1 MVGQASATVFCVN
14 SAVTLQNELLGAAAN
29 GQDDEIRIVQGVYSG
44 NFVYSSGEAK
54 AIALLGGYTEGCAS
68 RALDPTNTILD
79 GQGTGRVLAL
89 LAPDVAAEFTLEG
102 LTLMNGKA
110 TAASVDNGGGLLAN
124 AGTEG
129 LVTVRQSQIL
139 NNTGADGGGAY
150 LRAGILSL
158 TGNRIHDNESRQG
171 HYGGGGAIVFGS
183 ADLSHNRIQG
193 NSSTLCGGGVLLFAS
208 HAILTENLI
217 EDNSSSRGGGVCA
230 YNHFSITRLNHNRI
244 NNNRAS
250 EGGGIALYAP
260 DGGAA
265 LLVANQLQGNS
276 AASQGGGVWVRG
288 RHLDVT
294 FINNRLLGNSAP
306 EGGGLYGRMADA
318 GTMLINNTLSDNES
332 QAGGGLSL
340 YLEGPETAT
349 RAQLY
354 NNLFWHN
361 QAQANHGEDFRIF
374 NSTASQVTLLANNF
388 NWTPT
393 TGFWVNSPV
402 YIDASNLNTLDPQFV
417 DAVSGDLRLRA
428 VSPLID
434 AGYPVTPNLPA
445 FDLGGKPRVMAG
457 GVNVGAYESEGN
469 DPSPILTLIQT
480 GSGSG
485 RVTSD
490 PEGIDCVEGKGDCT
504 QAYPMGQVVT
514 LTATPAASSRFEGWS
529 GACTGADPTCE
540 VTLGAIQGVGATFSS
555 TQPLLDT
562 SRSGTGSDTLT
573 PPEPLVVFSDSF
585 ESTDFTGRW
594 VQDGQHDWF
603 VSPRRATAGS
613 RSAGIDGPTRDAQLT
628 SIEINPQDA
637 SIATLKFDWFI
648 ASSLD
653 SGEYL
658 AFDVSINGG
667 GTWTEMARLSGSS
680 SASPTGNLWHGA
692 QIGLT
697 GLVASDRLRL
707 RFRGNLSAW
716 DEDANV
722 DNLSVTVQ

>member
-1 MVGQASATVFCVN
+1 MVGQSTATVFCVN

-29 GQDDEIRIVQGVYSG
+29 GQDDEIHLVQGVYGG

-54 AIALLGGYTEGCAS
+54 ALALLGGYTEGCAS

-89 LAPDVAAEFTLEG
+89 LAPEVAAKFTLEG

-110 TAASVDNGGGLLAN
+110 AAASVDNGGGLLVN

-150 LRAGILSL
+150 LRAGNLSL

-171 HYGGGGAIVFGS
+171 HFGGGGAIVFGN

-193 NSSTLCGGGVLLFAS
+193 NISTLCGGGVLLFAS

-217 EDNSSSRGGGVCA
+217 EDNSGSRGGGVCA
-230 YNHFSITRLNHNRI
+230 YNHFSTTRLDHNRI
-244 NNNRAS
+244 NNNRAN
-250 EGGGIALYAP
+250 EGGGIALYGP
-260 DGGAA
+260 DGGTA

-276 AASQGGGVWVRG
+276 AATQGGGVWVKG

-294 FINNRLLGNSAP
+294 FINNRLVGNSAP
-306 EGGGLYGRMADA
+306 EGGGLYGRMSNA
-318 GTMLINNTLSDNES
+318 GTTLINNTLSDNES

-340 YLEGPETAT
+340 YLEGPETTT

-361 QAQANHGEDFRIF
+361 QAQVNQGEDFRIF
-374 NSTASQVTLLANNF
+374 NTTASQVTLLANSF

-393 TGFWVNSPV
+393 AGFWVNSPV

-434 AGYPVTPNLPA
+434 AGSPATPDLPA
-445 FDLGGKPRVMAG
+445 FDLGGKSRVMAG
-457 GVNVGAYESEGN
+457 EVDVGANESEAS
-469 DPSPILTLIQT
+469 DPSPIPTLLQ
-480 GSGSG
+480 
-485 RVTSD
+485 SD
-490 PEGIDCVEGKGDCT
+490 SD
-504 QAYPMGQVVT
+504 
-514 LTATPAASSRFEGWS
+514 
-529 GACTGADPTCE
+529 
-540 VTLGAIQGVGATFSS
+540 TLGNFN
-555 TQPLLDT
+555 
-562 SRSGTGSDTLT
+562 TLT

-594 VQDGQHDWF
+594 VQDGQNDWF
-603 VSPRRATAGS
+603 ISPRRATAGS
-613 RSAGIDGPTRDAQLT
+613 RSAKIDGPTRDGQLT
-628 SIEINPQDA
+628 SIAINPQEA
-637 SIATLKFDWFI
+637 TTATLKFDWFI

-667 GTWTEMARLSGSS
+667 GTWTEMARLSGSNS
-680 SASPTGNLWHGA
+680 VSPTENLWHGA

-707 RFRGNLSAW
+707 RFRGSFSAG
-716 DEDANV
+716 DEDAQV

>member
-1 MVGQASATVFCVN
+1 MVGQATATVFCVN

-29 GQDDEIRIVQGVYSG
+29 GQDDEIQIVQGVYFG

-54 AIALLGGYTEGCAS
+54 ALALLGGYTEGCAS

-89 LAPDVAAEFTLEG
+89 LAPEVAAKFTLEG

-110 TAASVDNGGGLLAN
+110 AAASVDNGGGLLVN

-139 NNTGADGGGAY
+139 NNIGADGGGAY
-150 LRAGILSL
+150 LRAGNLSL

-171 HYGGGGAIVFGS
+171 HFGGGGAIVFGS

-230 YNHFSITRLNHNRI
+230 YNHFSTTRLDHNRI

-250 EGGGIALYAP
+250 EGGGIALYGP
-260 DGGAA
+260 DGGTA

-276 AASQGGGVWVRG
+276 AATQGGGVWVKG

-306 EGGGLYGRMADA
+306 EGGGLYGRMSDA
-318 GTMLINNTLSDNES
+318 GTTLINNTLSDNES
-332 QAGGGLSL
+332 QAGGGLNL
-340 YLEGPETAT
+340 YLEGPETTT

-361 QAQANHGEDFRIF
+361 QAQANQGEDFRIF
-374 NSTASQVTLLANNF
+374 NTTASQVTLLANSF

-434 AGYPVTPNLPA
+434 AGSPATPDLPES
-445 FDLGGKPRVMAG
+445 DLGGKPRVMAG
-457 GVNVGAYESEGN
+457 GLDVGAYESEAS
-469 DPSPILTLIQT
+469 DPGPNLTLLQ
-480 GSGSG
+480 
-485 RVTSD
+485 SD
-490 PEGIDCVEGKGDCT
+490 SD
-504 QAYPMGQVVT
+504 T
-514 LTATPAASSRFEGWS
+514 LSK
-529 GACTGADPTCE
+529 
-540 VTLGAIQGVGATFSS
+540 LN
-555 TQPLLDT
+555 
-562 SRSGTGSDTLT
+562 TLT

-585 ESTDFTGRW
+585 EGTDFTGRW
-594 VQDGQHDWF
+594 VQDSQNDWF

-613 RSAGIDGPTRDAQLT
+613 RSAKIAGPTRDAQLT
-628 SIEINPQDA
+628 SIEINPHEA

-667 GTWTEMARLSGSS
+667 GTWTEMARLSGSN
-680 SASPTGNLWHGA
+680 SASPTENLWQRA

-707 RFRGNLSAW
+707 RFRGSLSAG
-716 DEDANV
+716 DEDAHV

>member
-1 MVGQASATVFCVN
+1 MVGQATATVFCVN

-29 GQDDEIRIVQGVYSG
+29 GQDDEIQIVQGVYFG

-54 AIALLGGYTEGCAS
+54 ALALLGGYTEGCAS

-89 LAPDVAAEFTLEG
+89 LAPEVAAKFTLEG

-110 TAASVDNGGGLLAN
+110 AAASVDNGGGLLVN

-139 NNTGADGGGAY
+139 NNIGADGGGAY
-150 LRAGILSL
+150 LRAGNLSL

-171 HYGGGGAIVFGS
+171 HFGGGGAIVFGG

-230 YNHFSITRLNHNRI
+230 YNYFSTTRLDHNRI

-250 EGGGIALYAP
+250 EGGGIALYGP
-260 DGGAA
+260 DGGTA
-265 LLVANQLQGNS
+265 LLVANHLQGNS
-276 AASQGGGVWVRG
+276 AATQGGGVWVKG

-294 FINNRLLGNSAP
+294 FINNRLVGNSAP
-306 EGGGLYGRMADA
+306 EGGGLYGRMSDA
-318 GTMLINNTLSDNES
+318 GTTLINNALSDNES

-340 YLEGPETAT
+340 YLEGPETTT

-361 QAQANHGEDFRIF
+361 QAQANQGEDFRIF
-374 NSTASQVTLLANNF
+374 NTTASQVILLANSF

-434 AGYPVTPNLPA
+434 AGSPATPDLPES
-445 FDLGGKPRVMAG
+445 DLGGKSRVMAG
-457 GVNVGAYESEGN
+457 EVDVGANESEAS
-469 DPSPILTLIQT
+469 DPSPIPTTLLQ
-480 GSGSG
+480 
-485 RVTSD
+485 SD
-490 PEGIDCVEGKGDCT
+490 
-504 QAYPMGQVVT
+504 
-514 LTATPAASSRFEGWS
+514 S
-529 GACTGADPTCE
+529 
-540 VTLGAIQGVGATFSS
+540 
-555 TQPLLDT
+555 DT
-562 SRSGTGSDTLT
+562 RSNSNTLT

-585 ESTDFTGRW
+585 EGTDFTGRW
-594 VQDGQHDWF
+594 VQDSQNDWF

-613 RSAGIDGPTRDAQLT
+613 RSAKIAGPTRDAQLT
-628 SIEINPQDA
+628 SIEINPHEA

-680 SASPTGNLWHGA
+680 RASPTENLWHGA

-697 GLVASDRLRL
+697 GLVPSDSLRL
-707 RFRGNLSAW
+707 RFRGSMSAG
-716 DEDANV
+716 DEDAQV
-722 DNLSVTVQ
+722 DNLSVTLQ